1 MIIANL
7 WKDDHQTYWR
17 WRLNLITVRWS
28 HATGFCCLNWV
39 RSWQFMKYHAMYSF
53 TIGLGSISI
62 VFKVI
67 SFDGAESGRRRASQ
81 SENKV
86 SFWKLTNDLLER
98 YSSSLHEYLIDFD
111 WTDRDIK
118 KVYEQRKH
126 MVKQM
131 VKSIIF
137 LGKFKVCFRNKNT
150 AARLRHFFA
159 TKCQKHG
166 ISPKWLKIFEVKK
179 CLR

>member
-1 MIIANL
+1 MIISNL
-7 WKDDHQTYWR
+7 WKDKHLIYWR

-28 HATGFCCLNWV
+28 HVTGFCCLNWV

-67 SFDGAESGRRRASQ
+67 SFDGAESGRRPAGQ

-86 SFWKLTNDLLER
+86 SFWKLTNDLFER
-98 YSSSLHEYLIDFD
+98 YSTSLHEYLINFD

-131 VKSIIF
+131 VKSITF
-137 LGKFKVCFRNKNT
+137 LGKFKACFRNKNT
-150 AARLRHFFA
+150 ARLRHFFA
-159 TKCQKHG
+159 
-166 ISPKWLKIFEVKK
+166 WKILSKNYD
-179 CLR
+179 